1 MTRWLLAALGVVSV
15 GFGAV
20 GVFVPG
26 LPTTVFLILASACFV
41 RSCPWLERKL
51 LRNRLFAPYM
61 AYVDGG
67 AVMPTR
73 ARVAALAMMWV
84 CVTVSATLL
93 AWRGQWGIAAV
104 AVALAGVGSVVI
116 WRWRRP
122 LAASR
127 NGAAD
132 VRAR

>member
-1 MTRWLLAALGVVSV
+1 VTRWLLAALGVVSV